1 MPGGQFISPASSVFV
16 QTSCD
21 VWWPWSYLKYD
32 VNTWPYAGLS
42 RNVRNAVL
50 KKCIVPFWTQP
61 LMGYEIFSFVTYKP
75 RLTRNACNRLGWG
88 GVAEGRFGDFN
99 FKQEWR
105 RTFIDKLKNNIL
117 QLFWMFGNYFHFFMI
132 FFIIMLL
139 LVSISFFLAMF
150 NVIHWY
156 CMKVYC
162 PRGSSSGLLK

>member
-21 VWWPWSYLKYD
+21 VWWPRSYLKYD

-105 RTFIDKLKNNIL
+105 RTFIDKLKII
-117 QLFWMFGNYFHFFMI
+117 FCSYFGCLVIIFIFSWFF
-132 FFIIMLL
+132 LL
-139 LVSISFFLAMF
+139 L
-150 NVIHWY
+150 
-156 CMKVYC
+156 CC
-162 PRGSSSGLLK
+162 C